1 MDEATVNGHEA
12 GGAPLVGLTEGR
24 THWGRSPNG
33 RLELREEGLL
43 PQLSVRAGAAAAEG
57 VRAAGLPL
65 PERVGGV
72 AREQGRL
79 LLALGPN
86 EWLALGVAVET
97 DAAAEFGA
105 RLREATDGEH
115 ASVIDVS
122 AQRTAIT
129 VRGRDATRILAH
141 GCPLDLDERVFPV
154 ETCAQ
159 TVMEGVGVLIVRRE
173 VDDFLLLVR
182 SSFAEHFA
190 AWLDDAA
197 AENWAEA
204 LAAE

>member
-1 MDEATVNGHEA
+1 MVEATVHGYEI

-33 RLELREEGLL
+33 RLELREDGLL
-43 PQLSVRAGAAAAEG
+43 PQLSVRAGTAAAEG
-57 VRAAGLPL
+57 VRAAGTPL

-86 EWLALGVAVET
+86 EWLALGVGAET
-97 DAAAEFGA
+97 DAGAEFGA
-105 RLREATDGEH
+105 RLQEAMAGEH
-115 ASVIDVS
+115 ASVIDVTG
-122 AQRTAIT
+122 QRTAIT

-141 GCPLDLDERVFPV
+141 GCALDLDERAFPAD
-154 ETCAQ
+154 TCAQ
-159 TVMEGVGVLIVRRE
+159 TVMEGVGVLIVRRT

-197 AENWAEA
+197 TEIWAEA